1 MMENI
6 KEIPYGIANFVEV
19 AEQNMYYVDKTM
31 YLPLLEKQP
40 RNLFFIRPRCFGK
53 SIFLSMLRAYYDI
66 AQKEKFQKRFGNLWI
81 GSRPTPLQGK
91 FQVVYLDFS
100 RASGG
105 SGSLEENFNNYC
117 GMVMDLFGKVYEPY
131 YFPGFAQKMEE
142 QPDFVSKLNYLNLH
156 AAESGM
162 RLYLIIDEYDD
173 FTNIFLN
180 EQG

>member
-31 YLPLLEKQP
+31 YLPLLEKLP
-40 RNLFFIRPRCFGK
+40 RNLFFIRPRRFGK

-117 GMVMDLFGKVYEPY
+117 GMVMTCSAKC
-131 YFPGFAQKMEE
+131 M
-142 QPDFVSKLNYLNLH
+142 S
-156 AAESGM
+156 
-162 RLYLIIDEYDD
+162 LIIFPDLHKRWKNSP
-173 FTNIFLN
+173 TLSAS
-180 EQG
+180 